1 MQSVCEITH
10 TKISDGIWSRFE
22 GDAYLKTHGINNDL
36 QQNIIECAEIIYLLS
51 KLDTL
56 ENKYKR
62 YLTSDKDH
70 NPINYTQHPLPK
82 VWFSPIGIG
91 LFVDAPMHLLF
102 LGIMEDVIWFRHQG

>member
-22 GDAYLKTHGINNDL
+22 GDAYLKVHGINNDL

-70 NPINYTQHPLPK
+70 NPINYT
-82 VWFSPIGIG
+82 
-91 LFVDAPMHLLF
+91 
-102 LGIMEDVIWFRHQG
+102 